1 LKGKGFGVHH
11 QGVGCLLKARADS
24 HGAERAV
31 EELVEFHL
39 AAALLAGGHHQEVQ
53 LFARERNEHLG
64 EEVTALMLQFVR
76 GC

>member
-1 LKGKGFGVHH
+1 M
-11 QGVGCLLKARADS
+11 GCLLKARADS